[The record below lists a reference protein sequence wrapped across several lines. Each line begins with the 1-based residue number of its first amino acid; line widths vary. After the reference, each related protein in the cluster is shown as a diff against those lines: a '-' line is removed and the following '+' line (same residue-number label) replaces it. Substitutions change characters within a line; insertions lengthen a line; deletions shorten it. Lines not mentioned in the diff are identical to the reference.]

1 MKSIKHFVGLRFP
14 SCVSS
19 HSLQIIFKFIFSQ
32 CPQLEA
38 DMPIS
43 RKKKLRFGSKV
54 ICPRTCTWSV
64 LLGSYLGP
72 WGHHSHRVHFV
83 DVVTQPQGGP
93 TSLRTQSKWGIWHFL
108 GLDKAGERSKALGS
122 RKVGLRLL
130 AARQERLT
138 LASRVRPSFTTG

>member
-1 MKSIKHFVGLRFP
+1 MY
-14 SCVSS
+14 VSS
-19 HSLQIIFKFIFSQ
+19 HSLQIIFKSILSQ

-43 RKKKLRFGSKV
+43 RKKLRLGSEV

-64 LLGSYLGP
+64 LLGSYHGP
-72 WGHHSHRVHFV
+72 WGHHSHRFHFV
-83 DVVTQPQGGP
+83 DVVTQPQDGP
-93 TSLRTQSKWGIWHFL
+93 TSLRTHSRWGIWHSL
-108 GLDKAGERSKALGS
+108 GLDKAGERSKALGRS
-122 RKVGLRLL
+122 KVGVRLL